1 MPVSVTDRGVPS
13 TPTLKVPGIL
23 PLTVGVKLTRMLQLV
38 NAGSE
43 AGQLLVCVK
52 SVVSLRKIAGDNVTA
67 PLPVLFRVIVQGLL
81 VVLMV
86 WLPKLMLPVE
96 KKTACEIATPVPVRG
111 SDSTPLL

>member
-1 MPVSVTDRGVPS
+1 MPVSVIDRGVPS

-52 SVVSLRKIAGDNVTA
+52 TD
-67 PLPVLFRVIVQGLL
+67 
-81 VVLMV
+81 
-86 WLPKLMLPVE
+86 E
-96 KKTACEIATPVPVRG
+96 PVPVMVIEEIVSAAKPEFVR
-111 SDSTPLL
+111 